1 MVGVWFTEQLAVPTT
16 PATKAQLFD
25 GLNVPVLL
33 VAKVAEPVGVTA
45 PVPELSVTVA
55 VQLVGVF
62 SATLAGAH
70 ETVVVVDRIVDVTV
84 NAALV
89 LPVWTESPA
98 NEPVIP

>member
-1 MVGVWFTEQLAVPTT
+1 M
-16 PATKAQLFD
+16 
-25 GLNVPVLL
+25 PVLL

-45 PVPELSVTVA
+45 PVPEESVTVA
-55 VQLVGVF
+55 VQLVGVL
-62 SATLAGAH
+62 STTLAGEH
-70 ETVVVVDRIVDVTV
+70 VTLVVVDRMVDVTV